1 MYTPLI
7 DHDIPYAEFDPTFE
21 DLEARVGAAMA
32 AMADLGAVPEENPN
46 AKAIAMRIFEGNK
59 ASDEEL
65 SDPSVVVE
73 VNAILESY
81 ANQVVKSAVDLRH
94 LVTNK
99 LILLSDNRDPRI
111 QLKALEM
118 LGKISDVGL
127 FTEKTEITL
136 RHRPTEEL
144 EQLLR
149 ERLTKIVEGEV
160 VDRTVP
166 QRALE
171 MDIED
176 ITGRPTD
183 GPATA

>member
-7 DHDIPYAEFDPTFE
+7 EHDIPYAEFDPTFE
-21 DLEARVGAAMA
+21 DLEARVNAAMA
-32 AMADLGAVPEENPN
+32 SMADVGLTPQENPK
-46 AKAIAMRIFEGNK
+46 AKAIAMSIFQG
-59 ASDEEL
+59 AGATDEEL
-65 SDPSVVVE
+65 SDPGVVLE
-73 VNAILESY
+73 VNAILDDY
-81 ANQVVKSAVDLRH
+81 AKQVVKSAVDLRH

-99 LILLSDNRDPRI
+99 LLLLSNNRDPRI

-160 VDRTVP
+160 IDRTVP

-176 ITGRPTD
+176 ITGKEPD
-183 GPATA
+183 AA